1 MNIESKIKFNNV
13 DEVEHKLKSNQDG
26 SFEVS
31 AVPTR
36 AGNYFVS
43 FYKDGFKIEG
53 FFTNFLNFIL
63 GYEILKF
70 QTNRITL

>member
-1 MNIESKIKFNNV
+1 MVERSPSEKFKNLILNMNIESKIKFNNA

-53 FFTNFLNFIL
+53 LIC
-63 GYEILKF
+63 
-70 QTNRITL
+70 